1 MMPKWLT
8 NEEYAALL
16 ADQQLLTHYKQI
28 YESTSARNK
37 DLLAELDK
45 IKNGLSLQQYA
56 YERSKKEAEA
66 VSASAK
72 LSVQAA
78 RQEARNAKERSKR
91 LKDKNSELIQRL
103 RDFTTDV
110 SRL

>member
-1 MMPKWLT
+1 MPKWLS

-16 ADQQLLTHYKQI
+16 ADQQLLIHYKQLVEI
-28 YESTSARNK
+28 DSARNK
-37 DLLAELDK
+37 ELRAELDK

-91 LKDKNSELIQRL
+91 LKAKNSELIKRL
-103 RDFTTDV
+103 SDFTIDL